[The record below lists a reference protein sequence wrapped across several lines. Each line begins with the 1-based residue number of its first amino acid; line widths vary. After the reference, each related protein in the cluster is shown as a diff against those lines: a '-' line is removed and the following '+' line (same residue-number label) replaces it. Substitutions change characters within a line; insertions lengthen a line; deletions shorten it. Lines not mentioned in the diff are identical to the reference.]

1 MTIKRWRGHVA
12 GCDEWSNKGM
22 PETSLLS
29 NLPPFFQDW
38 LGRVHP
44 PSLTLTWEA
53 GCCRAWAG
61 ARAWAW
67 VRRAG
72 ASRSQSGRPRGPK
85 APAWVSTDHPPTPP
99 SFWITTFTSSGRNPW
114 LLSMVFKKNK
124 KNKKKIESNPGMWI
138 RRKTEGWPSR
148 AHDGET
154 FPYWENWGKARITHV
169 RMEGMDDWNIRP
181 QPCYLKTSQ
190 KTRNMLELWRWPRHS
205 FDPNWLNW
213 LVGENGSS
221 YCTRRWFREYSCS
234 L

>member
-1 MTIKRWRGHVA
+1 MFHPHRYKYGKKNYHQTLKRT
-12 GCDEWSNKGM
+12 CDWFWWVEQQRKH
-22 PETSLLS
+22 ETPLLS

-85 APAWVSTDHPPTPP
+85 APAWVSTDHPHLV
-99 SFWITTFTSSGRNPW
+99 SGSQPLQVVGGILYCSAWFSR
-114 LLSMVFKKNK
+114 K

-148 AHDGET
+148 VHDGEI
-154 FPYWENWGKARITHV
+154 FPYWENWGKP
-169 RMEGMDDWNIRP
+169 G
-181 QPCYLKTSQ
+181 
-190 KTRNMLELWRWPRHS
+190 
-205 FDPNWLNW
+205 
-213 LVGENGSS
+213 
-221 YCTRRWFREYSCS
+221 
-234 L
+234 